1 MSTATLTTEQVV
13 GKMFFDLLQRLMQE
27 KGLRHQTVNGG
38 ISLAAEVE
46 RFAINASLID
56 KVHPSA
62 ITIAASL
69 FRNAA
74 ARSLN
79 GLALLNGNSPLED
92 EVIQTACETVA
103 CQMLSKRGNMWTV
116 YLYNQTL
123 YLSIYIGPSG
133 AVDSL
138 FLVHEAPHILGKLLP
153 VHRDMA
159 AIVDQA
165 KHLLNLE

>member
-69 FRNAA
+69 FRKAA

-103 CQMLSKRGNMWTV
+103 CGLFTFITRHF
-116 YLYNQTL
+116 TL
-123 YLSIYIGPSG
+123 VSISDHPALSIHC
-133 AVDSL
+133 
-138 FLVHEAPHILGKLLP
+138 FWFTRHHIF
-153 VHRDMA
+153 
-159 AIVDQA
+159 
-165 KHLLNLE
+165 